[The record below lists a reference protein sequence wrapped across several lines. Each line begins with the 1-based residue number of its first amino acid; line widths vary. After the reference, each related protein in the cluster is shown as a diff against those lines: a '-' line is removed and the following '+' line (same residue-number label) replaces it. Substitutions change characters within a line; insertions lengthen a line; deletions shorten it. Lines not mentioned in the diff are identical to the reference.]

1 MSKPHA
7 TMPTSIFEVADPPPS
22 AARPS
27 RCASC
32 RSVVA
37 LCTCH
42 LSDASHN
49 VRVAPAEGSDSPFQR
64 ASNVRPSFHGGRR
77 REQVC
82 TVDGKW
88 VDVPTPAEE
97 GDGRIVWGAGSIGGL
112 LREKAS
118 ENPLLI
124 HLFDNLAQA
133 LGVPVVDNTPNCQ
146 FTRLYVREV
155 LDASG
160 AFGSMFSGPAKL
172 LCGGSYG
179 PPGSCRV
186 KLPDDAAPG
195 QLLQLPVPPGWPN
208 SGEMIT
214 FMVPS
219 GAKAGDICYAPLPR
233 EEPTDQDLVESR
245 PREVAAAAQST
256 RMKMLRLREA
266 KSDAANAHARALLEN
281 GCHSSAS
288 AAPAAGV
295 VACRAAS
302 TGDGDDDVV
311 SEREMEVCAICQAEV
326 SSGGRV
332 LACQQCDNGFHVSC
346 LNKWL
351 LRADSCPCCRTIVG
365 A

>member
-1 MSKPHA
+1 
-7 TMPTSIFEVADPPPS
+7 
-22 AARPS
+22 
-27 RCASC
+27 
-32 RSVVA
+32 
-37 LCTCH
+37 
-42 LSDASHN
+42 
-49 VRVAPAEGSDSPFQR
+49 
-64 ASNVRPSFHGGRR
+64 
-77 REQVC
+77 
-82 TVDGKW
+82 
-88 VDVPTPAEE
+88 
-97 GDGRIVWGAGSIGGL
+97 
-112 LREKAS
+112 
-118 ENPLLI
+118 
-124 HLFDNLAQA
+124 
-133 LGVPVVDNTPNCQ
+133 
-146 FTRLYVREV
+146 
-155 LDASG
+155 
-160 AFGSMFSGPAKL
+160 
-172 LCGGSYG
+172 
-179 PPGSCRV
+179 
-186 KLPDDAAPG
+186 
-195 QLLQLPVPPGWPN
+195 
-208 SGEMIT
+208 MIT

-346 LNKWL
+346 RNKWL